1 MITYVDTS
9 TLLKLVI
16 DEEGSDRAE
25 RVWDAADTLASV
37 SLIVV
42 EARAALAAATGGV
55 RLTARQHEQAK
66 NELSAL
72 TGDLHLATV
81 TDDLIARAADLAD
94 DEGLRG
100 YDAVHLAAALHLGAS
115 ILTSVDDAPVRR
127 RGPQRHACRQ
137 PARCLITPVG
147 PPAAESCPGSDI
159 PFDVTGGLDPA

>member
-9 TLLKLVI
+9 TLLKLLI

-25 RVWDAADTLASV
+25 LVWDAADALASV

-42 EARAALAAATGGV
+42 EARAALAAATRGE

-72 TGDLHLATV
+72 TGDLHLAAV
-81 TDDLIARAADLAD
+81 TDDLIARAANLAE

-100 YDAVHLAAALHLGAS
+100 YDAVHLAAALLLGAS
-115 ILTSVDDAPVRR
+115 VLTSADEALCDAAGRNGMHVANPLVD
-127 RGPQRHACRQ
+127 
-137 PARCLITPVG
+137 
-147 PPAAESCPGSDI
+147 
-159 PFDVTGGLDPA
+159 